1 MAVCNFFVKIC
12 ITLWCSSWMISFL
25 FHQLVQQNFTRSSL
39 TNAQNQHRVCNNWA
53 PAIET
58 NSYIFAHREVAAV
71 AEIGSGSR
79 QSLATA
85 TTATENESQLCST
98 HRGDRDKQL
107 PSFHIIASAIRG
119 DESPLPSGYPRARQ
133 SKWRRWR
140 KTASGRS
147 LPDGMWRGNLG

>member
-1 MAVCNFFVKIC
+1 
-12 ITLWCSSWMISFL
+12 MISFL

-98 HRGDRDKQL
+98 HRGDGDKQL

-119 DESPLPSGYPRARQ
+119 DDRRAAAAVRLPSREAVQMTTMEENGEWEK
-133 SKWRRWR
+133 S
-140 KTASGRS
+140 S
-147 LPDGMWRGNLG
+147 